1 MAFSHTGFI
10 GDRLTGKALEI
21 GVCATASAGFLLF
34 GYDQGVMSGIITEPG
49 FLAVFPKMNSNYK
62 KGAIQALVVAIYEI
76 GCLLGSFFIIGYG
89 DKLGRRRAVL
99 VGALIMLVGTAIQAS
114 STTLAQLIVGRI
126 VTGAG
131 NGMNTSSI
139 PIWQAEMAPPKIRGF
154 LVLFEGALITGGVML
169 SYWINY
175 GFWFYNKSS
184 FQWRFPI
191 AFQAFFGIILIV
203 GVLAFPE
210 SPRWL
215 LKHGKEKEAVQIMA
229 RLRQSGVEDEDLKK
243 EVNEIKKINEI
254 TAGTKLTVKE
264 FFSNGPDMNLWR
276 ASVACAS
283 QAFQQI
289 GGINLVTY
297 YATVVFENSLGFNPT
312 FARLLTGVL
321 GTEYFLAALVALFV
335 VDRLGRRRL
344 MMWNAG
350 GMGLAMMVAG
360 IGLSTGTKSGAY
372 AATVMIFLFNTFF
385 AIGWLGITWL
395 YPAEVTPI
403 RIRAEANGLS
413 TSANWLFN
421 YAVVQLSP
429 IMINSI
435 AWKTYF
441 VFMCFNFAFIP
452 VVYYT
457 FVETN
462 GYKLE
467 AMDEIFHIAHQ
478 NGENP
483 VKVEKRVRK
492 GNTDV
497 LGDLEKRSS
506 VGSNSEKLEDEKKE
520 DANAG

>member
-1 MAFSHTGFI
+1 
-10 GDRLTGKALEI
+10 
-21 GVCATASAGFLLF
+21 
-34 GYDQGVMSGIITEPG
+34 MSGIITEPM
-49 FLAVFPKMNSNYK
+49 FLDTFPKMSGDYK
-62 KGAIQALVVAIYEI
+62 LGSIQALVVAIYEI
-76 GCLLGSFFIIGYG
+76 GCLIGSFFIIGYG

-99 VGALIMLVGTAIQAS
+99 VGAMIMLVGTAIQAS

-139 PIWQAEMAPPKIRGF
+139 PVWQSEMAPPKIRGF
-154 LVLFEGALITGGVML
+154 LVLFEGALITCGVMI

-175 GFWFYNKSS
+175 GFWFYNASS
-184 FQWRFPI
+184 FQWRFPV

-203 GVLAFPE
+203 GILAFPE

-215 LKHGKEKEAVQIMA
+215 LKHGKEKEATQIMA
-229 RLRQSGVEDEDLKK
+229 RLKQCDTDEEELQK
-243 EVNEIKKINEI
+243 EIKELKRINEI
-254 TAGTKLTVKE
+254 TSGSKLTVKE

-276 ASVACAS
+276 ASIAFAA

-297 YATVVFENSLGFNPT
+297 YATVVFEDSLGFDPT

-335 VDRLGRRRL
+335 VDRLGRCRL

-360 IGLSTGTKSGAY
+360 IGLSQGNKSGAY

-395 YPAEVTPI
+395 YPAEITPM

-483 VKVEKRVRK
+483 VKVEKRMRK
-492 GNTDV
+492 GEIGGEADEE
-497 LGDLEKRSS
+497 GRSS
-506 VGSNSEKLEDEKKE
+506 SGTSEKPEDEKKE
-520 DANAG
+520 DVSVEA

>member
-1 MAFSHTGFI
+1 MIVS
-10 GDRLTGKALEI
+10 
-21 GVCATASAGFLLF
+21 
-34 GYDQGVMSGIITEPG
+34 
-49 FLAVFPKMNSNYK
+49 
-62 KGAIQALVVAIYEI
+62 
-76 GCLLGSFFIIGYG
+76 
-89 DKLGRRRAVL
+89 
-99 VGALIMLVGTAIQAS
+99 LIAD
-114 STTLAQLIVGRI
+114 
-126 VTGAG
+126 
-131 NGMNTSSI
+131 
-139 PIWQAEMAPPKIRGF
+139 PI
-154 LVLFEGALITGGVML
+154 
-169 SYWINY
+169 
-175 GFWFYNKSS
+175 
-184 FQWRFPI
+184 
-191 AFQAFFGIILIV
+191 
-203 GVLAFPE
+203 
-210 SPRWL
+210 
-215 LKHGKEKEAVQIMA
+215 
-229 RLRQSGVEDEDLKK
+229 D
-243 EVNEIKKINEI
+243 
-254 TAGTKLTVKE
+254 
-264 FFSNGPDMNLWR
+264 
-276 ASVACAS
+276 
-283 QAFQQI
+283 
-289 GGINLVTY
+289 
-297 YATVVFENSLGFNPT
+297 ATVVFENSLGFNPT

-467 AMDEIFHIAHQ
+467 AMDEIFHTAHQ
-478 NGENP
+478 NGESP

>member
-1 MAFSHTGFI
+1 M
-10 GDRLTGKALEI
+10 
-21 GVCATASAGFLLF
+21 
-34 GYDQGVMSGIITEPG
+34 
-49 FLAVFPKMNSNYK
+49 
-62 KGAIQALVVAIYEI
+62 
-76 GCLLGSFFIIGYG
+76 
-89 DKLGRRRAVL
+89 
-99 VGALIMLVGTAIQAS
+99 LIC
-114 STTLAQLIVGRI
+114 
-126 VTGAG
+126 
-131 NGMNTSSI
+131 
-139 PIWQAEMAPPKIRGF
+139 K
-154 LVLFEGALITGGVML
+154 
-169 SYWINY
+169 
-175 GFWFYNKSS
+175 
-184 FQWRFPI
+184 
-191 AFQAFFGIILIV
+191 
-203 GVLAFPE
+203 
-210 SPRWL
+210 
-215 LKHGKEKEAVQIMA
+215 
-229 RLRQSGVEDEDLKK
+229 D
-243 EVNEIKKINEI
+243 
-254 TAGTKLTVKE
+254 
-264 FFSNGPDMNLWR
+264 
-276 ASVACAS
+276 
-283 QAFQQI
+283 
-289 GGINLVTY
+289 
-297 YATVVFENSLGFNPT
+297 ATVVFEDSLGFDPT
-312 FARLLTGVL
+312 FARFLTGIL

-360 IGLSTGTKSGAY
+360 IGLSTGTHSGAL

-467 AMDEIFHIAHQ
+467 TMDEIFRIAHK

-483 VKVEKRVRK
+483 VKVEKRFRK
-492 GNTDV
+492 DNAEGAADS
-497 LGDLEKRSS
+497 EKRSS
-506 VGSNSEKLEDEKKE
+506 VGSDSEKLEDEHKE
-520 DANAG
+520 NLSTET

>member
-1 MAFSHTGFI
+1 
-10 GDRLTGKALEI
+10 
-21 GVCATASAGFLLF
+21 
-34 GYDQGVMSGIITEPG
+34 
-49 FLAVFPKMNSNYK
+49 
-62 KGAIQALVVAIYEI
+62 
-76 GCLLGSFFIIGYG
+76 
-89 DKLGRRRAVL
+89 
-99 VGALIMLVGTAIQAS
+99 
-114 STTLAQLIVGRI
+114 
-126 VTGAG
+126 
-131 NGMNTSSI
+131 
-139 PIWQAEMAPPKIRGF
+139 
-154 LVLFEGALITGGVML
+154 
-169 SYWINY
+169 
-175 GFWFYNKSS
+175 
-184 FQWRFPI
+184 
-191 AFQAFFGIILIV
+191 
-203 GVLAFPE
+203 
-210 SPRWL
+210 
-215 LKHGKEKEAVQIMA
+215 MA
-229 RLRQSGVEDEDLKK
+229 RLKQCGTDNEELQK
-243 EVNEIKKINEI
+243 EVKELKRINEM
-254 TAGTKLTVKE
+254 TSGSKLTVKE

-276 ASVACAS
+276 ASIAFAA

-289 GGINLVTY
+289 GGMNLVTY
-297 YATVVFENSLGFNPT
+297 YATVVFEDSLGFDPT

-350 GMGLAMMVAG
+350 GMGLAMMIAG
-360 IGLSTGTKSGAY
+360 IGLSQGNKRDAY
-372 AATVMIFLFNTFF
+372 AATVMIFLSNTFF

-395 YPAEVTPI
+395 YPAGITPM

-483 VKVEKRVRK
+483 VKVEKRMRK
-492 GNTDV
+492 GNVSGAVDEE
-497 LGDLEKRSS
+497 GRFSS
-506 VGSNSEKLEDEKKE
+506 GASEKLKDERKE
-520 DANAG
+520 DVNAEAWLLSPRTGTH

>member
-1 MAFSHTGFI
+1 MN
-10 GDRLTGKALEI
+10 LTK
-21 GVCATASAGFLLF
+21 TT
-34 GYDQGVMSGIITEPG
+34 DQGVMSGIITEPI
-49 FLAVFPKMNSNYK
+49 FLDTFPKMASSYK
-62 KGAIQALVVAIYEI
+62 LGSIQALVVAIYEI
-76 GCLLGSFFIIGYG
+76 GCLLGSFMIIGFG

-99 VGALIMLVGTAIQAS
+99 VGTVIMLVGTAIQAS
-114 STTLAQLIVGRI
+114 STTMAQLIVGRV

-139 PIWQAEMAPPKIRGF
+139 PVWQSEIAPPKTRGF
-154 LVLFEGALITGGVML
+154 LVLFEGALITAGVMI

-175 GFWFYNKSS
+175 GLFFYNASS
-184 FQWRFPI
+184 FQWRFPV
-191 AFQAFFGIILIV
+191 AFQAFFGFILIA
-203 GVLAFPE
+203 GIFAFPE

-215 LKHGKEKEAVQIMA
+215 LKHGKEKEATQVMA
-229 RLRQSGVEDEDLKK
+229 RLKDCDIEDKELKK
-243 EVNEIKKINEI
+243 EINEIKKINEL
-254 TAGTKLTVKE
+254 TDGTKLSVKE
-264 FFSNGPDMNLWR
+264 FFSNGEEMNLWR
-276 ASVACAS
+276 ASIAFAA

-297 YATVVFENSLGFNPT
+297 YATVVFEDSLGFDPT

-344 MMWNAG
+344 MMWNAA

-360 IGLSTGTKSGAY
+360 IGLSQGTHGGAL

-395 YPAEVTPI
+395 YPAEVTPM

-467 AMDEIFHIAHQ
+467 TMDEIFRIAHK

-483 VKVEKRVRK
+483 VKVEKRFRK
-492 GNTDV
+492 DNAEGSADS
-497 LGDLEKRSS
+497 EKSSS
-506 VGSNSEKLEDEKKE
+506 VGGASEKFEDEHKE
-520 DANAG
+520 DATAEA

>member
-1 MAFSHTGFI
+1 M
-10 GDRLTGKALEI
+10 TGKALEI
-21 GVCATASAGFLLF
+21 GICATASAGFLLF
-34 GYDQGVMSGIITEPG
+34 GYDQGVMSGIVTEPM
-49 FLAVFPKMNSNYK
+49 FLTTFPKMSGDYK
-62 KGAIQALVVAIYEI
+62 LGSIQAHVVANYEI
-76 GCLLGSFFIIGYG
+76 GCLIGSFVIIGYG

-99 VGALIMLVGTAIQAS
+99 VGATIMLVGTAIQTS

-126 VTGAG
+126 VT
-131 NGMNTSSI
+131 
-139 PIWQAEMAPPKIRGF
+139 
-154 LVLFEGALITGGVML
+154 
-169 SYWINY
+169 
-175 GFWFYNKSS
+175 
-184 FQWRFPI
+184 
-191 AFQAFFGIILIV
+191 AFFGIILIIDI
-203 GVLAFPE
+203 LAFPE

-215 LKHGKEKEAVQIMA
+215 LKHGKEKEATQIMA
-229 RLRQSGVEDEDLKK
+229 RLKQCGTDNEELQK
-243 EVNEIKKINEI
+243 EVKELKRINEM
-254 TAGTKLTVKE
+254 TSGSKLTVKE

-276 ASVACAS
+276 ASIAFAA

-297 YATVVFENSLGFNPT
+297 YATVVFEDSLGFDPT

-350 GMGLAMMVAG
+350 GMGLAMMIAG
-360 IGLSTGTKSGAY
+360 IGLSQGNKRGAY
-372 AATVMIFLFNTFF
+372 AATVMIFLSNTFF

-395 YPAEVTPI
+395 YPAGITPM

-483 VKVEKRVRK
+483 VKVEKRMRK
-492 GNTDV
+492 GDV
-497 LGDLEKRSS
+497 SGAVDEEGRFSS
-506 VGSNSEKLEDEKKE
+506 GASEKLKDEKKE
-520 DANAG
+520 DVNAEAWL